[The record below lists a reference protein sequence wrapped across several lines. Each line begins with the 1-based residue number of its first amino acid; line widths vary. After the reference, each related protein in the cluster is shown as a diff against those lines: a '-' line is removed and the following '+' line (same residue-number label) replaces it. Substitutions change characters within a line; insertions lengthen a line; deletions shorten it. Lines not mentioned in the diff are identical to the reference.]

1 MAVTT
6 RAIRSRRTRRP
17 NVAGY
22 FFIAPALALYL
33 VFNIWPLIRGF
44 LMAFTDYRFV
54 YEETRWSFDGLAN
67 FGELF
72 HDKDFWGALGVTIRY
87 LLLVFPVVVVVSLF
101 LAVLIGKVARGAG
114 FYRWLVY
121 LPVVLPIAVTFL
133 MFGEVYNYRFG
144 LLNSILRG
152 VGLANPP
159 NWLGST
165 QWTLPALA
173 AADIWRSTGLPT
185 LLFLIGI
192 YGISQDIY
200 DAAALDGASGWQQF
214 HLITLPLLKPI
225 FALVLLLNLTALPV
239 VTEPMLILT
248 NGGPQNAS
256 LTIGLYAYQVA
267 FQRGDLRLGYAAAM
281 NLVVGLASAAIALG
295 LFRALR
301 ERPERRSTIA

>member
-6 RAIRSRRTRRP
+6 RAIRSRRTRHP

-54 YEETRWSFDGLAN
+54 YEATRWSFNGLAN

-87 LLLVFPVVVVVSLF
+87 LLLVFPVVVGVSLF

-192 YGISQDIY
+192 YSISQDIY

-214 HLITLPLLKPI
+214 RLITLPLLKPV

-281 NLVVGLASAAIALG
+281 NLVVGLASAALALG

>member
-54 YEETRWSFDGLAN
+54 YEATRWSFNGLAN

-87 LLLVFPVVVVVSLF
+87 LLLVFPVVVGVSLF

-192 YGISQDIY
+192 YSISQDIY

-214 HLITLPLLKPI
+214 RLITLPLLKPV

-281 NLVVGLASAAIALG
+281 NLVVGLASAALALG